1 LRAAPRD
8 SIGIVI
14 IPPVLQD
21 GYRLGPW
28 LETEDDMEIPLTMDA
43 DTTRGEVSPTVATV
57 SINTEVN
64 TVK

>member
-1 LRAAPRD
+1 
-8 SIGIVI
+8 
-14 IPPVLQD
+14 
-21 GYRLGPW
+21 
-28 LETEDDMEIPLTMDA
+28 MEVPLSMDT